1 MRVLHVIPSVAERSG
16 GPATAIVPMCRAL
29 QQHGVDVFLVTTNAG
44 IETTNGDVC
53 DYKGVPAKF
62 FPSQLGESF
71 KYSRPLATWLNSHIH
86 EFGLAHI
93 HAVFNHSS
101 IAAAHRSRKAGVPYV
116 VRPLG
121 TLEPWS
127 MTQKSV
133 RKRVFWQVA
142 GKAMLRRAAAVHY
155 TTDAEKLST
164 ESLLGL
170 NHGKV
175 IGLGVEI
182 NSDSATGKLSEHFP
196 AFVHEPY
203 ALVMSR
209 LHPKKGL
216 DVLIEAFLTLVQR
229 EKFSH
234 WRLVIAG
241 DGPAEHVLKL
251 KEMASSNSDRIM
263 FTGWL
268 DGEKKDALLSGASLL
283 VLPSHQENFGMCVME
298 ALSRSV
304 PVLVSPHVNLA
315 EEIVLANAGWIATVD
330 KEVLV
335 TRLAEALD
343 DEEERAVRGRAG
355 KQLSMKYSWESAAKN
370 LKDLYTEVISEHKN
384 AQKSFVPFVA
394 K

>member
-29 QQHGVDVFLVTTNAG
+29 QQHGVEVLLITTNAG
-44 IETTNGDVC
+44 MSDAEPALA

-71 KYSRPLATWLNSHIH
+71 KYSRPLTAWLNSHAR
-86 EFGLAHI
+86 EFDVAHI

-101 IAAAHRSRKAGVPYV
+101 IAAAHVCRKAGVPYV

-127 MTQKSV
+127 MTQKSI

-142 GKAMLRRAAAVHY
+142 GKAMLGRAAAVHY
-155 TTDAEKLST
+155 TTEAEKVST
-164 ESLLGL
+164 ERLLRL

-175 IGLGVEI
+175 IGLGVEV
-182 NSDSATGKLSEHFP
+182 NSSANDKLAEHFP
-196 AFVHEPY
+196 TLDNEPY
-203 ALVMSR
+203 VLVMSR

-216 DVLIEAFLTLVQR
+216 DVLLEAFLALVDH
-229 EKFSH
+229 EKFAR

-241 DGPAEHVLKL
+241 DGPFDHVLKL
-251 KEMASSNSDRIM
+251 KAMVAANSHRDRVL

-268 DGEKKDALLSGASLL
+268 DGEQKSAVLSGASLL
-283 VLPSHQENFGMCVME
+283 ALPSRQENFGMCVME

-330 KEVLV
+330 KEALAA
-335 TRLAEALD
+335 RLAEALD
-343 DEEERAVRGRAG
+343 DEEERALRGRAG
-355 KQLSMKYSWESAAKN
+355 KQLSQKYSWESAAQSLVEVYRDVLAKKN
-370 LKDLYTEVISEHKN
+370 GHANIHRV
-384 AQKSFVPFVA
+384 
-394 K
+394 